1 MDEDKKNRTITTII
15 IAIFIGV
22 PLIIIFIDPAVG
34 SMFLFVGAIAAFRAM
49 RLLVLYKSDSSVR
62 QDKTDKAGK
71 TILVQVV
78 DDFGRDLIPKEVER
92 RMVEARAKAGP
103 RDTVIPVK
111 FKVEQDQNNSK
122 K

>member
-1 MDEDKKNRTITTII
+1 MDEDKKNRNITTVI

-49 RLLVLYKSDSSVR
+49 RLLVLYKGDSSVR
-62 QDKTDKAGK
+62 PDKTDKAGK

-111 FKVEQDQNNSK
+111 FKVEQDQNNAK